1 MTAGVWE
8 TTIHSM
14 PTSKPERRRYQFSLR
29 TLLLATV
36 VLAILF
42 SLWGNEKRWEVR
54 EAKAK
59 AEIRK
64 LGGKIIPA
72 EIGLVYF
79 SVEEVSLSGV
89 SVTDEDLASLGQ
101 LRHPNGIDLSNTN
114 ITDAGLEHLKGLT
127 KLKRLDL
134 RKARVTDEGTHNLQ
148 KALPNCTI
156 YR

>member
-1 MTAGVWE
+1 MT
-8 TTIHSM
+8 
-14 PTSKPERRRYQFSLR
+14 TSKPERRRCQFSLR

-42 SLWGNEKRWEVR
+42 GYWGNEKRWEVR

-72 EIGLVYF
+72 EIGLGHF

-89 SVTDEDLASLGQ
+89 SVTDEDLAPLGQ
-101 LRHPNGIDLSNTN
+101 LRHPNGIDLSDTN

-134 RKARVTDEGTHNLQ
+134 RKTRVTDEGTDNLQ